1 MSKSMSRAQTLAVL
15 GSIPLAVAAAT
26 GGAFA
31 ADDSAGTKA
40 KYKYIAKP
48 GPGGKVCGGCSLF
61 KAPAACALV
70 KGKISPGGYCTAYAA
85 KAKS

>member
-1 MSKSMSRAQTLAVL
+1 MSKSISRARTLAVL
-15 GSIPLAVAAAT
+15 GSIPLAVAA
-26 GGAFA
+26 GAAGAIA

-40 KYKYIAKP
+40 KYKYVAKA
-48 GPGGKVCGGCSLF
+48 GPGGKVCAGCSLF

-70 KGKISPGGYCTAYAA
+70 KGKISPGGYCVAYAA